1 MEGMSREFRH
11 IIRIVDTDV
20 DGSLKALYALKR
32 IKGISTNLASAV
44 LKRAGIDPHM
54 RAGFLTEA
62 ELERIEE
69 IIREPLKHGIPHWM
83 LNRRKDLETGK
94 NMHHISA
101 DLILRHKLDVDRL
114 KEIKS
119 WRGYRHAYGLK
130 ARGQRTRSTG
140 RKGKALGVKKKA
152 AAGGGG
158 GAK

>member
-1 MEGMSREFRH
+1 MAIMSREFRH
-11 IIRIVDTDV
+11 IIRIVDVDV

-32 IKGISTNLASAV
+32 IKGISTNLANAV

-54 RAGFLTEA
+54 RAGLLTEA
-62 ELERIEE
+62 ELEKIEE
-69 IIREPLKHGIPHWM
+69 IIRDPSKHGIPAWM

-94 NMHHISA
+94 NLHETSA
-101 DLILRHKLDVDRL
+101 DLILRQKLDIDRL

-130 ARGQRTRSTG
+130 VRGQRTKSTG
-140 RKGKALGVKKKA
+140 RKGKTVGVKKKA

>member
-1 MEGMSREFRH
+1 MSREFRH

-32 IKGISTNLASAV
+32 IKGISTSLANAV

-54 RAGFLTEA
+54 RAGLLTEA
-62 ELERIEE
+62 ELEKIEE
-69 IIREPLKHGIPHWM
+69 IIREPSKHGIPTWM

-94 NMHHISA
+94 NMHYIGA

-140 RKGKALGVKKKA
+140 RKGKTVGVKKKA

-158 GAK
+158 AK

>member
-1 MEGMSREFRH
+1 MSREFRH

-32 IKGISTNLASAV
+32 VKGISANLANAV

-54 RAGFLTEA
+54 RAGLLTEA
-62 ELERIEE
+62 ELEKIEE
-69 IIREPLKHGIPHWM
+69 IIKDPSKHGIPAWM

-94 NMHHISA
+94 NLHEISA
-101 DLILRHKLDVDRL
+101 DLILRQKLDIDKL

-130 ARGQRTRSTG
+130 VRGQRTRSTG
-140 RKGKALGVKKKA
+140 RKGKTVGVKKKA